1 MLKLNYLSVIFL
13 SFLLFINCKSDDDS
27 ESVTTNLD
35 TKEKEEPEKNTSNP
49 LFNEI
54 NNFVYRGLNTFY
66 LYKDQSPDLADD
78 RFSTEAA
85 RTDFIENNNSPESF
99 FERLTI
105 AEDEFS
111 QIFEDFEVLEGF
123 FQGESLSNGLKFRR
137 IRYEENNVFI
147 VITDVVANSPA
158 DNKGIK
164 RGMFFNR
171 INGVQMDIDNQAKL
185 FTDNSFTLGEAD
197 ITNNTIIFNGTT
209 ISLNKVQ
216 LTENPIGIAKT
227 IEEGSN
233 KIGYLLYN
241 SFLTNFE
248 EELNN
253 EFANFKTQNLTDFI
267 LDLRYNGGGRTI
279 TANALS
285 GMITGQFGGQV
296 YSMRKWNRQIQEQIA
311 NEAPENLIVN
321 FVTTTTDDETPLNSL
336 GLNKLYVIT
345 SKEETAS
352 SSELVINSLKPYID
366 VIVIGDSNGTVG
378 KSQGSITLYDSSS
391 FNKDEEDLNLSHKY
405 ALQPLVVASVN
416 KNDVGVPKNG
426 IAPDLVARENI
437 LNLGVLGDP
446 NEPLLK
452 IAIDHITGRNTPS
465 AKNLSPILGEDI
477 GGSSENSP
485 TYQRMYLDLFSK

>member
-111 QIFEDFEVLEGF
+111 QIVEDFEVLEGF

-197 ITNNTIIFNGTT
+197 ITNNIITFNGNT

-216 LTENPIGIAKT
+216 LTENPIGIVKT
-227 IEEGSN
+227 IEEGAN

-267 LDLRYNGGGRTI
+267 LDLRYNGGGAVT
-279 TANALS
+279 TANILS
-285 GMITGQFGGQV
+285 GMLTGSFQGEVLIKEQWNTQV
-296 YSMRKWNRQIQEQIA
+296 QEFIRQEFPERLQET
-311 NEAPENLIVN
+311 
-321 FVTTTTDDETPLNSL
+321 FKDTTLQGTTINSL
-336 GLNKLYVIT
+336 GLSKLYVIT

-437 LNLGVLGDP
+437 LNLGILGDP